1 MSDRFADESDMARG
15 RHRPGVDDDPFV
27 LTDVLVDQL
36 MDADDDAALP
46 ASYQPLLHV
55 LAATRQPATDAELAG
70 ELEAIARFRTQF
82 ATDGSSMVTDP
93 ARRRRRRVPVFIAAG
108 ALGVVTATG
117 VAAASGTLPD
127 PVQRVAAEVLS
138 KLGITVPD
146 GSQPSPEQPTDQ
158 PPADVHV
165 LIPADAM
172 IRDQPVAGEAIAG
185 DVTAVEPSVSATPG
199 VTTAGAE
206 VLDPGSGAASAVAPL
221 ADPQVSAGA
230 PPVDPATSPTEPDT
244 APTEPP
250 PSSAPGAP
258 PNQESGPPVED
269 PDGALPDSQGA
280 PPEGDQGELSADN
293 QGGPRRTP
301 TADRHRTSSQ
311 DHRRTSS
318 ADHRRRLIPGHRR
331 MYSPVPQRTS
341 RGRHRTCR
349 PDHHRT
355 FRTDHQ
361 PIVPRVLPACEP
373 AARPR
378 LRGAPAQ

>member
-15 RHRPGVDDDPFV
+15 SHRPGVDEDPFG

-70 ELEAIARFRTQF
+70 ELEAIARFRKQI
-82 ATDGSSMVTDP
+82 ATDGPSMVTGL

-127 PVQRVAAEVLS
+127 AVQRVAAEVLS

-158 PPADVHV
+158 APADVHV

-172 IRDQPVAGEAIAG
+172 IRDQPAAGEAIAG
-185 DVTAVEPSVSATPG
+185 DVTAVEPSLSATPE
-199 VTTAGAE
+199 VTTPDVE
-206 VLDPGSGAASAVAPL
+206 VLDLDGGAVAVVAPL
-221 ADPQVSAGA
+221 ADPQVPESV
-230 PPVDPATSPTEPDT
+230 PPVDPATSPTEEGA
-244 APTEPP
+244 APTNPP

-258 PNQESGPPVED
+258 PTPEPGAPVED
-269 PDGALPDSQGA
+269 LDGSPPDSQGGPPEDVQPGA
-280 PPEGDQGELSADN
+280 PPEVQRGPPPQVDP
-293 QGGPRRTP
+293 GPRP
-301 TADRHRTSSQ
+301 DEQSGPPADRPGRPPDVQASPPPNVQTGSPPGIE
-311 DHRRTSS
+311 TGPP
-318 ADHRRRLIPGHRR
+318 AD
-331 MYSPVPQRTS
+331 
-341 RGRHRTCR
+341 R
-349 PDHHRT
+349 PAG
-355 FRTDHQ
+355 
-361 PIVPRVLPACEP
+361 PSGE
-373 AARPR
+373 
-378 LRGAPAQ
+378 